1 MTSSDRVDHD
11 DVMTT
16 LDSSITDSLDEAL
29 IDARRRYVDANPVSA
44 SWAQRAADVLP
55 GGNTRS
61 VLHFDPFPFRV
72 ASAEG
77 KHLVDVDGHRYVDLL
92 GNYTAGLLGHSPE
105 AVRTAAHQAIDGG
118 WAFGAVHPN
127 EVRLAEL
134 IAGRFPSIEQVRF
147 TNSGTEA
154 NLMALALA
162 TNHTG
167 RREVLVFDGGYHGG
181 VLTFAGHCDV
191 NVPHDWIVSTY
202 NDVGAVESVFAA
214 QGDSIA
220 AVLVEPLQG
229 SAGCIPADPSFLRS
243 LRSHCDDAGALL
255 IFDEVM
261 TSRLAPGGMQ
271 ELLAIAPDLTTLGK
285 YLAGGFTFGAFGG
298 RRELM
303 AAFDASAGGRLGH
316 AGTFNNNVVSMAA
329 GVATLTEV
337 LTPEV
342 LAATNARG
350 ERLRSELNTSF
361 TRHRVPMC
369 ATGAGSLM
377 NVHGT
382 AGPVGSIE
390 DLRASD
396 DRWKELLFFAA
407 LDAGFYIARR
417 GFIALSIEITDD
429 DIDAFIAVVDDWAD
443 TMTSRD

>member
-1 MTSSDRVDHD
+1 
-11 DVMTT
+11 MTT
-16 LDSSITDSLDEAL
+16 LDSSTSAL
-29 IDARRRYVDANPVSA
+29 LDARLSVARQRYVDANPTSA
-44 SWAQRAADVLP
+44 AWAVRANDVLP

-72 ASAEG
+72 ASAAG
-77 KHLVDVDGHRYVDLL
+77 QHLVDVDGHRYIDLL

-105 AVRTAAHQAIDGG
+105 PVRAAAHAAIDGG
-118 WAFGAVHPN
+118 WALGAVHPN

-134 IAGRFPSIEQVRF
+134 IAGRFASIEQVRF

-162 TNHTG
+162 TNHTD
-167 RREVLVFDGGYHGG
+167 RSKVLVFDGGYHGG
-181 VLTFAGHCDV
+181 VLTFGGARDV

-202 NDVGAVESVFAA
+202 NDIEAVAAVFADH
-214 QGDSIA
+214 GHSIA

-229 SAGCIPADPSFLRS
+229 SAGCIPGNPPFLS
-243 LRSHCDDAGALL
+243 ALRRHCDQTGALL

-261 TSRLAPGGMQ
+261 TSRLAPGGAQ
-271 ELLAIAPDLTTLGK
+271 EVLGVSADLTTLGK

-303 AAFDASAGGRLGH
+303 AAFDATTGGRLGH

-342 LAATNARG
+342 LAATNTRG
-350 ERLRSELNTSF
+350 ERLRSELNSAF
-361 TRHRVPMC
+361 ARHGAPMC
-369 ATGAGSLM
+369 ATGSGSLM

-382 AGPVGSIE
+382 SGSVDSVD
-390 DLRASD
+390 DLQAAD
-396 DRWKELLFFAA
+396 DRWKELLFFDA

-417 GFIALSIEITDD
+417 GFIALSIEVTDADADSFVEFVDQWAATITPG
-429 DIDAFIAVVDDWAD
+429 V
-443 TMTSRD
+443 